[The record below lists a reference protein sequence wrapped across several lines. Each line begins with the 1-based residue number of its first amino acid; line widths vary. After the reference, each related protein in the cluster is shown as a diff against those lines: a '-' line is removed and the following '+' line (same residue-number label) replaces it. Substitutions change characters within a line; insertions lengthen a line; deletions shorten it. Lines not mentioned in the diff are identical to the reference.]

1 MTVVSKGVVPRR
13 FDYGRV
19 MRTYLFF
26 LPLACLFFSRELFT
40 FAPVTE
46 PVKISEVL
54 DGDTLLLATGAR
66 LRLAAIDAPE
76 LGQPTIFGGLDA
88 GVLSRSCLEHLLA
101 KAPRWRLQR
110 QGTDIYGRVL
120 GDLTAPGIAS
130 LNRALIEAGCVSL
143 YAFAEGDQREN
154 WRARERAMRGRIGL
168 WKFGGFMRPA
178 VWRRLKKKGPQTRA
192 PWRKK
197 SRS

>member
-1 MTVVSKGVVPRR
+1 
-13 FDYGRV
+13 

-40 FAPVTE
+40 FVPISE
-46 PVKISEVL
+46 PVKISEVS
-54 DGDTLLLATGAR
+54 DGDTLLLTTGVR

-88 GVLSRSCLEHLLA
+88 GVLSRTCLRSILA
-101 KAPRWRLQR
+101 KSQGWRLKR
-110 QGTDIYGRVL
+110 QGTDIYGRIL
-120 GDLTAPGIAS
+120 GDLTAPAVPS

-143 YAFAEGDQREN
+143 YAYAEGDQREN
-154 WRARERAMRGRIGL
+154 WRARERAMRARRGL